1 MTKAAELA
9 KMGEVLTNSQ
19 IGGRRNILING
30 SQIVSQRGTSTT
42 FAHDGTTSGFTTDR
56 FNIALGGTHE
66 QLDGT
71 LAQVADHPTSTNGKS
86 LKWTTGTAES
96 SYDADEYIYIA
107 QKIEA
112 QNVQHLQ
119 YGNSNAQPITVSF
132 YVKSSITGTF
142 ALGLYKNDST
152 ARIHN
157 QTYAISSANTWEKK
171 TLTFVGDTDSG
182 AGIVNDN
189 GQGIWVS
196 WHLSAGSNATGGG
209 SNGGWKNYGGLTDW
223 ADGHGTNAVMTTAS
237 ATWQMTECQVE
248 VGSQATPFEHRSFGE
263 ELALCQR
270 YFYSHADG
278 TRGDYEHIGSGTYY
292 NSTNI
297 YFTVFPPTAMRATPT
312 LESTTG
318 TNYYTAYRNAGGDT
332 FDLIEITNKSSLS
345 SFELQGTGNVS
356 GTAGHGTFVRL
367 GGVST
372 TAKVFFDA
380 EL

>member
-30 SQIVSQRGTSTT
+30 SQIVSQRATSTT

-142 ALGLYKNDST
+142 ALGLYKPDST

-182 AGIVNDN
+182 AGIVNDT

-196 WHLSAGSNATGGG
+196 WHLAAGSNATGGG

-223 ADGHGTNAVMTTAS
+223 ADGQGTNAVMTTAS
-237 ATWQMTECQVE
+237 ATWQMTECQLE

-263 ELALCQR
+263 ELKLCNR
-270 YFYSHADG
+270 YYQEFNYDRHGYYVTNGGGASSSQS
-278 TRGDYEHIGSGTYY
+278 TYIYTYY
-292 NSTNI
+292 GGE
-297 YFTVFPPTAMRATPT
+297 MRASASVSTPSVSNGYRF
-312 LESTTG
+312 LGSSNDNSHSTIPNIDNPSRLTVQ
-318 TNYYTAYRNAGGDT
+318 
-332 FDLIEITNKSSLS
+332 F
-345 SFELQGTGNVS
+345 GNNQNTIS
-356 GTAGHGTFVRL
+356 AGTFFRIFL
-367 GGVST
+367 
-372 TAKVFFDA
+372 TASGAKIKFDA